1 MGSEADHYPRKQF
14 FHNNNLYFMLKMLFL
29 LIFTNLVS
37 IFIFSSLPFSLS
49 SSNTPHTHLFLH
61 QETIS
66 HLLQELNSTKSKLF
80 DSYSLIADLHHKIN
94 STNFLVRDLVI
105 EITRE
110 RKPSLPVDEETNV
123 FGIPPPTA
131 SLSDE
136 LKLAILPH
144 KLPLGYSPRMASD
157 EIYPPVGA
165 ACLRFQKELAQYMT
179 YDIGGECP
187 MDDVFAQKLLL
198 KGCEPLPRRRCHPK
212 SPIGYVEPTPFP
224 DSLWATPPDT
234 SIIWD
239 TYTCKSYQCLIDRKN
254 FPGTVDCKDCFD
266 LQGREKRRWL
276 YDRGLDYGLDQVLQT
291 KPAGSIRIGLD
302 IGGGSGT
309 FAARMR
315 ERNIT
320 IITSSMNLDGPF
332 NSFIASR
339 GLIPI
344 HVSISQRLPFFENT
358 LDIVHSMHIL
368 SNWIPD
374 AMLEFALYDIYRV
387 LRPGGLFWL
396 DHFFCQGSQ
405 LNQTY
410 APMFDR
416 IGFTKLRWNVG
427 KKVDRGVD
435 KNEWISPE
443 KQLYLLEAIN
453 QRHPDAA

>member
-1 MGSEADHYPRKQF
+1 MGSEEEDDPRKQHLSTNF
-14 FHNNNLYFMLKMLFL
+14 KRKLLHL
-29 LIFTNLVS
+29 LIFTNLVTII
-37 IFIFSSLPFSLS
+37 IFIAHTFSLS
-49 SSNTPHTHLFLH
+49 SNNGILYHRDSVS
-61 QETIS
+61 Q
-66 HLLQELNSTKSKLF
+66 LLQELNSTQSQLF
-80 DSYSLIADLHHKIN
+80 ASYSLIADLNNKIN
-94 STNFLVRDLVI
+94 STNLLVQALLV
-105 EITRE
+105 ELARQHE
-110 RKPSLPVDEETNV
+110 ASLPVEKEVDM
-123 FGIPPPTA
+123 FGILPD

-136 LKLAILPH
+136 LKLSVLPH
-144 KLPLGYSPRMASD
+144 KLPLGYSPRSASD
-157 EIYPPVGA
+157 EIYPPIGA
-165 ACLRFQKELAQYMT
+165 ACLRFQHELSRYMT

-187 MDDVFAQKLLL
+187 VDDVFAQKLML

-212 SPIGYVEPTPFP
+212 SPVGYVEPTPFP
-224 DSLWATPPDT
+224 ESLWSTPSDS

-239 TYTCKSYQCLIDRKN
+239 PYTCKSYKCLIDRKKL
-254 FPGTVDCKDCFD
+254 PGMYDCKDCFD
-266 LQGREKRRWL
+266 LQGREKSRWL
-276 YDRGLDYGLDQVLQT
+276 HDRGLNYGIEQVLQT

-339 GLIPI
+339 GLIPM

-358 LDIVHSMHIL
+358 LDIVHSMHVL

-374 AMLEFALYDIYRV
+374 GILELTLYDIFRV

-396 DHFFCQGSQ
+396 DHFFCQGTQ

-416 IGFTKLRWNVG
+416 IGFKRVRWNTG
-427 KKVDRGVD
+427 KKVDRGVE
-435 KNEWISPE
+435 KNEWYFSA
-443 KQLYLLEAIN
+443 LLEK
-453 QRHPDAA
+453 PMT

>member
-1 MGSEADHYPRKQF
+1 MGSEDDNYPRKHF
-14 FHNNNLYFMLKMLFL
+14 CHKNNLYFTLKMLFL
-29 LIFTNLVS
+29 LIFTNLVT
-37 IFIFSSLPFSLS
+37 IFIFTSHPFSLS
-49 SSNTPHTHLFLH
+49 SSNTLQTHLFFH
-61 QETIS
+61 REDTIS
-66 HLLQELNSTKSKLF
+66 HLLQELNSTKSQLF

-94 STNFLVRDLVI
+94 STNFLLQALVF
-105 EITRE
+105 EITGE
-110 RKPSLPVDEETNV
+110 RKPSLPVDEEADV
-123 FGIPPPTA
+123 FGIPLPTA

-136 LKLAILPH
+136 LKLAILPQ

-157 EIYPPVGA
+157 EIYPPIGA
-165 ACLRFQKELAQYMT
+165 ACLRYQKELAQYMT

-187 MDDVFAQKLLL
+187 TDDVFAQKLLL

-212 SPIGYVEPTPFP
+212 SPVGYVEPTPLP

-239 TYTCKSYQCLIDRKN
+239 PYTCKSYQCLVDRPK
-254 FPGTVDCKDCFD
+254 FPGTFDCKDCFD

-276 YDRGLDYGLDQVLQT
+276 YDRGLDYGLDQVLQM
-291 KPAGSIRIGLD
+291 KRAGSIRIGLD

-344 HVSISQRLPFFENT
+344 HVSVSQRLPLFENT
-358 LDIVHSMHIL
+358 LDIVHSMHVL

-374 AMLEFALYDIYRV
+374 AMLEIALYDIYRV

-405 LNQTY
+405 LNETY
-410 APMFDR
+410 TPMFDR
-416 IGFTKLRWNVG
+416 IGFTKLRWNIG
-427 KKVDRGVD
+427 KKFDRRVDMD
-435 KNEWISPE
+435 EWYLSALFE
-443 KQLYLLEAIN
+443 K
-453 QRHPDAA
+453 PMT